1 MDTTIA
7 QQVKEGISS
16 GLSDVSDLWALAGYS
31 NPFSAGVAI
40 VTSIDS
46 IATIGVNLSS
56 NSEIVSQITTIRYAN
71 FLITENKETL
81 IERYNTLYS
90 FVEKCVDSGLL
101 TYNVDLCGSVY
112 EDSIYIADDYAF
124 EELIDDMDNEF
135 IKNVEM
141 GLGGYANDIVI
152 HTPDNITDSNSSRDS
167 IVSLEPIILR
177 PGSVVTIEPEGT
189 NYERTAVDLSK

>member
-1 MDTTIA
+1 MKSSPLNYIDPSGRTAFIVYFPDEDQWSIVPENKILNFGYDVVGILPFGSHIANGSKMFIGSLVNGEPYDMDTTIA

-40 VTSIDS
+40 VTFIDS

-81 IERYNTLYS
+81 IERYNTLYTTLQL
-90 FVEKCVDSGLL
+90 FKKKK
-101 TYNVDLCGSVY
+101 Y
-112 EDSIYIADDYAF
+112 
-124 EELIDDMDNEF
+124 
-135 IKNVEM
+135 
-141 GLGGYANDIVI
+141 
-152 HTPDNITDSNSSRDS
+152 
-167 IVSLEPIILR
+167 
-177 PGSVVTIEPEGT
+177 
-189 NYERTAVDLSK
+189 RTGHFGV